1 MAELRTWGTVI
12 MAEGGKTVQ
21 SERRQGQTEDKPSSF
36 AMPHIDG
43 SDPVGEHM
51 ELDKQIQSV
60 ESIQGD
66 QFSTPPNS
74 PPPRTGSSSSTAPPD
89 KLSVTSYEKAVLHNS
104 VWKDDAK
111 MHHQAM
117 PQHVSSPVKHQ
128 PPLPTLPPPSNLLPD
143 YPNVEIVTSSPAAIR
158 VGFFDARVEATNSSE
173 LPGSSQPGGGRGE
186 RGEVITTPPLGSTTS
201 KKPAARSSQD
211 RRSSSPRATSIEE
224 ADRERGI
231 AYAPFLY
238 ISDKRKASATP
249 SQFSVISE
257 LGSVLG
263 TSVTDRL
270 EALETT
276 VATEDMCAEWMSA
289 NSCYDL
295 IPSSSKIVVFDTRL
309 RVKKA
314 FFALVAN
321 GIRAAPLWDHATQEL
336 VGMLTITDF
345 INILRH
351 HYKSPIVGMDELE
364 NQTIC
369 EWRDSEKKVTTLKST
384 LMQIDPRQRSE
395 QVKNVTVL
403 F

>member
-1 MAELRTWGTVI
+1 
-12 MAEGGKTVQ
+12 VQ

-276 VATEDMCAEWMSA
+276 GERSK
-289 NSCYDL
+289 NIFLPFDL
-295 IPSSSKIVVFDTRL
+295 
-309 RVKKA
+309 
-314 FFALVAN
+314 
-321 GIRAAPLWDHATQEL
+321 
-336 VGMLTITDF
+336 
-345 INILRH
+345 
-351 HYKSPIVGMDELE
+351 
-364 NQTIC
+364 
-369 EWRDSEKKVTTLKST
+369 
-384 LMQIDPRQRSE
+384 
-395 QVKNVTVL
+395 
-403 F
+403 